1 MRCYMRCHYGYIRDE
16 ALDWYRHGIDYRKKT
31 CSQRSTT
38 LLFVKSVLTSV
49 FRNKRKSIVQSLMA
63 WQNAGFIP
71 PALAVQWMLKE
82 WETEK
87 KISTDHP
94 WARWSS
100 WCRSALAS
108 SSWGWSGPC
117 CPTQS
122 CSASSASPRCR
133 NCQDPG
139 VWDSLTQVE
148 WMVF

>member
-71 PALAVQWMLKE
+71 PALAVLRGSEWWRKE
-82 WETEK
+82 RQRQRK
-87 KISTDHP
+87 
-94 WARWSS
+94 RF
-100 WCRSALAS
+100 L
-108 SSWGWSGPC
+108 
-117 CPTQS
+117 
-122 CSASSASPRCR
+122 
-133 NCQDPG
+133 
-139 VWDSLTQVE
+139 LTILGRVDQVDVDRL
-148 WMVF
+148 WPLLLGAGQVLVVQRRAAPLHRRVLVAGIVKTLVFEIL